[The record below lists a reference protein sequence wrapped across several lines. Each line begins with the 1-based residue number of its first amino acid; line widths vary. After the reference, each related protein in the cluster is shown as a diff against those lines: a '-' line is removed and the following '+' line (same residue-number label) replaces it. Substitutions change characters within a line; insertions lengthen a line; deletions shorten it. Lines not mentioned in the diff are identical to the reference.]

1 MTSGASDTIFKNFFS
16 RNSRATGPKT
26 RVPTGS
32 PASLIKTA
40 AFWSKRIYVP
50 SRLRCSL
57 RVRTIT
63 AFTTLP
69 FCTCP
74 SGAASFTAAVIMS
87 PRPAFSPV
95 EPPSGR
101 IICSLR
107 APELSATSSM
117 LLIITAIASISQL
130 TLAILSETLVVSFSH
145 PERGLFISLCH
156 PERRSL
162 PRRISGCS
170 NPSPRRA
177 RPIASLL
184 NVLLQHD
191 LRHQRRLAHNVLQ
204 LPALQFRERTRLF
217 QPHHIAHMCLILLVV
232 RVKLL
237 VARHHAPIERMRL
250 LARHLHHD
258 GLGHLVRDHFSH
270 HFLAP
275 ALHLRARRRCG
286 LLRCGFR
293 HQRFPVAAERVRSPR
308 IVFTRAMSLRS
319 PRIFFRLSV
328 CPMFS

>member
-50 SRLRCSL
+50 SRRRCSL

-69 FCTCP
+69 FCTWP
-74 SGAASFTAAVIMS
+74 SGDDSFTAAVIMS

-117 LLIITAIASISQL
+117 LLIITAMASISL
-130 TLAILSETLVVSFSH
+130 GIA
-145 PERGLFISLCH
+145 CH
-156 PERRSL
+156 PEPCHSELDAFCLAKDLRL
-162 PRRISGCS
+162 IGPTL
-170 NPSPRRA
+170 RRA
-177 RPIASLL
+177 RPAHFPNFTCPCPDLCSGPWLCPGLRAPTPPQAPAPSCAQYPSTSSASASTADASLP
-184 NVLLQHD
+184 VAPH
-191 LRHQRRLAHNVLQ
+191 RQRA
-204 LPALQFRERTRLF
+204 
-217 QPHHIAHMCLILLVV
+217 PHSFH
-232 RVKLL
+232 
-237 VARHHAPIERMRL
+237 
-250 LARHLHHD
+250 
-258 GLGHLVRDHFSH
+258 
-270 HFLAP
+270 
-275 ALHLRARRRCG
+275 RARRTFYCAPLPARRTDAPSSASPAPRWSSPSGSRPLLPPLPCAVPAPARPAA
-286 LLRCGFR
+286 LRTSALRLPPLAFLRCGQAR
-293 HQRFPVAAERVRSPR
+293 TLA
-308 IVFTRAMSLRS
+308 
-319 PRIFFRLSV
+319 
-328 CPMFS
+328 

>member
-1 MTSGASDTIFKNFFS
+1 ITSGASETIFKNFFS
-16 RNSRATGPKT
+16 RNSRATGPNT

-50 SRLRCSL
+50 SRRRCSL

-87 PRPAFSPV
+87 PRPAFNPV

-117 LLIITAIASISQL
+117 LLIITAIANL
-130 TLAILSETLVVSFSH
+130 LDLACHPEFVILSETLFVS
-145 PERGLFISLCH
+145 
-156 PERRSL
+156 
-162 PRRISGCS
+162 RRITGSSG
-170 NPSPRRA
+170 PSPRRA
-177 RPIASLL
+177 CPTASLL
-184 NVLLQHD
+184 SVLLQHD
-191 LRHQRRLAHNVLQ
+191 LRHQRRLAHNVFQ
-204 LPALQFRERTRLF
+204 LPALQLRQRTRLF
-217 QPHHIAHMCLILLVV
+217 QPHHIAYVRLILLIV
-232 RVKLL
+232 RVKFL
-237 VARHHAPIERMRL
+237 VACHHASVARMRL

-270 HFLAP
+270 HFLPP

-286 LLRCGFR
+286 LLGCGFR
-293 HQRFPVAAERVRSPR
+293 HQRFSVAAERVRSPR

-328 CPMFS
+328 CPMFN

>member
-16 RNSRATGPKT
+16 RNSRATGPNT

-50 SRLRCSL
+50 SRRRCSL

-74 SGAASFTAAVIMS
+74 SGAASFTEAVIMS

-117 LLIITAIASISQL
+117 LLIITAMASISLGRSPAAATYPCLYPDLCSGSSPGLCRRAPARSQAPASSCAL
-130 TLAILSETLVVSFSH
+130 CLSASSASTSRAVAS
-145 PERGLFISLCH
+145 P
-156 PERRSL
+156 PTA
-162 PRRISGCS
+162 PRRPRALHSS
-170 NPSPRRA
+170 RRA
-177 RPIASLL
+177 HKTSCCAPPPAGRTDAPSSASPAPRSSWPSGWRPLL
-184 NVLLQHD
+184 PPLPCAGPAHARSAG
-191 LRHQRRLAHNVLQ
+191 LRTSWLRL
-204 LPALQFRERTRLF
+204 P
-217 QPHHIAHMCLILLVV
+217 P
-232 RVKLL
+232 
-237 VARHHAPIERMRL
+237 
-250 LARHLHHD
+250 LA
-258 GLGHLVRDHFSH
+258 F
-270 HFLAP
+270 
-275 ALHLRARRRCG
+275 
-286 LLRCGFR
+286 LRCGGAR
-293 HQRFPVAAERVRSPR
+293 TLAQNCLDPRNVLAHPPNLLQALGLPHVQLKLQLEQLVREILPL
-308 IVFTRAMSLRS
+308 VLE
-319 PRIFFRLSV
+319 LGV
-328 CPMFS
+328 G